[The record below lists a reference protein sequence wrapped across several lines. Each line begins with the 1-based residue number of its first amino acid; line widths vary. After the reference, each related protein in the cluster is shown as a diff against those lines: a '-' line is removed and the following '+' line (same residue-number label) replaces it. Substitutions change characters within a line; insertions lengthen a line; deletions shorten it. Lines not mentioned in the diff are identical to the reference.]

1 MKVIPCVMVDRGGGW
16 NRLEVL
22 ARAVRGVDAVG
33 LVGDACFLPPEEIER
48 FKVLTGARVVHGA
61 RLRVIHE
68 ESLVEGVLW
77 PMQRRVVAHIASV
90 SRQRPLM
97 LSDIA
102 KAGGWWMP
110 ITGPSGERFMVAVTF
125 PLMGVVDERE
135 RALAKKYGRDLAV
148 IREIE
153 NPPFWF
159 RMLIDHQENVAV
171 IKRPPPSWEDVER
184 RILELK
190 RKPHDESMHEWIT
203 SLRGE
208 YYLFCEYGVMS
219 GLWMAAQAIDIM
231 RQHGAIGPG
240 RGSVCASRLA
250 YALGVTS
257 IDPALYR
264 LRVER
269 FVGGREGMPD
279 IDIDVERKRRDA
291 MVVALARS
299 SWRAVGLS
307 SLLYWSGTTALRASA
322 QKNRIPSHVLSA
334 AIERCGNRTVNE
346 ALTAGDLASR
356 EWILE
361 ASAIEGRVM
370 QRRTHPSA
378 IMLKGDDVVATHDER
393 GIPVCAWTPED
404 AEASGRMVLDVL
416 SSRAVEVIA
425 EAKRIESNMPA
436 HAPKMTWWGLTQMGT
451 PAMRR
456 WMEEHKPKTIDEA
469 ADLIALRRPGPQK
482 VGMHEVYFAR
492 RTLPWPKEVAELL
505 EHTHGALIY
514 QEQWDMVV
522 GRLLGLTLEEADQL
536 RRRCAKG
543 DVPEDVAQALKKCLG
558 PSLANTMITLADAS
572 FCQAHAVAYAKL
584 IAEGRRL
591 MKEKPLSWWA
601 ALLRCRREDP
611 LLILA
616 ARAAGVKILP
626 PAFPGHWQT
635 TPVEGGLRLGLEHIK
650 GLSTKVQQIQ
660 QLHELNARDRS
671 LLIDAG
677 ALDPLLLKEWGP
689 PVWKARVN
697 ARFQEFNIEKPDHGD
712 LSDWLRACHA
722 EEAAFGVP
730 LKLSIMQCY
739 RDHRIRPISEGT
751 GHFVAKVVAT
761 KYGAFAYDETGL
773 IEIDC
778 DEVKEG
784 IFVFENFVPVRK
796 VDPHRPECLPPMEHE
811 SQRLAQA
818 E

>member
-16 NRLEVL
+16 NRLDVL

-48 FKVLTGARVVHGA
+48 FRAATGARVVHGA

-68 ESLVEGVLW
+68 ESWVEGVLW
-77 PMQRRVVAHIASV
+77 PMQRRVVAHLAAV
-90 SRQRPLM
+90 SRRRPLM

-102 KAGGWWMP
+102 KTGGWWMP
-110 ITGPSGERFMVAVTF
+110 VTGPRGERFMVDDVF

-148 IREIE
+148 IRESE
-153 NPPFWF
+153 NPPLWL
-159 RMLIDHQENVAV
+159 RMLIDHQENDAV
-171 IKRPPPSWEDVER
+171 TKRNPPSWEDVER
-184 RILELK
+184 RILDLK
-190 RKPHDESMHEWIT
+190 RKPHDENMNEWIT

-250 YALGVTS
+250 YALGVTG
-257 IDPALYR
+257 IDPAIYR

-291 MVVALARS
+291 MVGALARS

-307 SLLYWSGTTALRASA
+307 SLVYWAGPTALRAAA
-322 QKNRIPSHVLSA
+322 QRNRVPPHVLSA
-334 AIERCGNRTVNE
+334 TIQRCGERTVNE
-346 ALTAGDLASR
+346 ALAAGDLAPR
-356 EWILE
+356 EWVLE

-370 QRRTHPSA
+370 QRRAHPSA
-378 IMLKGDDVVATHDER
+378 VMLKGDDVVAIHDER

-404 AEASGRMVLDVL
+404 AEVSGRMVLDVL

-425 EAKRIESNMPA
+425 EAKRIESKVPT
-436 HAPKMTWWGLTQMGT
+436 HVPEMTWWGLTQMGT

-482 VGMHEVYFAR
+482 AGMDEVYFGR
-492 RTLPWPKEVAELL
+492 QEIPWPKEVAELL
-505 EHTHGALIY
+505 ERTRGALIY
-514 QEQWDMVV
+514 QEQWDLVV

-543 DVPEDVAQALKKCLG
+543 DIPENAAQALNKHLG
-558 PSLANTMITLADAS
+558 PSLANTMIALADAS

-584 IAEGRRL
+584 MAEGRRL

-626 PAFPGHWQT
+626 PVFPGHWQT
-635 TPVEGGLRLGLEHIK
+635 TPVEDGLRLGLEHIK
-650 GLSTKVQQIQ
+650 GLSAKVQQAK
-660 QLHELNARDRS
+660 HVNELTAKDRS

-677 ALDPLLLKEWGP
+677 ALDASLLKKWGA
-689 PVWKARVN
+689 PVWKARVQ
-697 ARFQEFNIEKPDHGD
+697 ARFQELGIEKPDHGD

-722 EEAAFGVP
+722 EEAALGVP

-739 RDHRIRPISEGT
+739 RDHRVRPINERT
-751 GHFVAKVVAT
+751 GHFIAKVAVT

-773 IEIDC
+773 IEIDR
-778 DEVKEG
+778 DEIKEG

-796 VDPHRPECLPPMEHE
+796 VDPHQPECLPPAERE
-811 SQRLAQA
+811 SQPLAPA